1 MPDIVRVR
9 VEWNGLTG
17 LPGISTF
24 YVGTTDADISELV
37 AFYTAIK
44 GLWTTGLTWTIP
56 NTGDVLDVAS
66 GALTGTHIFTGGG
79 SVVSSGGTGAYAAGV
94 GARVRWLTGAVKNGR
109 RVVGTTFLTHM
120 KTTEFDSSGT
130 INGTTLT
137 TLQTAAA
144 ALVAS
149 GSPWQVYSR
158 PVNGAGGTA
167 HAFNA
172 ATVPDKV
179 AWLTT
184 RKN

>member
-1 MPDIVRVR
+1 MADVVRVR
-9 VEWNGLTG
+9 VEWNGMTG

-37 AFYTAIK
+37 SFFTAIR
-44 GLWTTGLTWTIP
+44 GLWSPGLTWTIP
-56 NTGDVLDVAS
+56 NTGDVLDVGS

-79 SVVSSGGTGAYAAGV
+79 SVTSNGGTGSNAAGV
-94 GARVRWLTGAVKNGR
+94 GARVVWLTADVKNGR
-109 RVVGTTFLTHM
+109 RVRGSTFLTHLAVANY
-120 KTTEFDSSGT
+120 DSSGT
-130 INGTTLT
+130 IASAALT
-137 TLQTAAA
+137 TLQSAAA

-149 GSPWQVYSR
+149 GSPWCVYSR
-158 PVNGAGGTA
+158 PVNGAGGSV

>member
-17 LPGISTF
+17 MPGISTF
-24 YVGTTDADISELV
+24 YVGTTDADISELA
-37 AFYTAIK
+37 AFFTAIK
-44 GLWTTGLTWTIP
+44 GLFVTGLTWTIP
-56 NTGDVLDVAS
+56 NVGDVLDAAS
-66 GALTGTHIFTGGG
+66 GVLTGTHLFTGAG
-79 SVVSSGGTGAYAAGV
+79 SVVSSGGSGSYAAGV
-94 GARVRWLTGAVKNGR
+94 GARVRWLTADVKNGR
-109 RVVGTTFLTHM
+109 RVVGTTFLTHL

-130 INGTTLT
+130 LQGTTLT
-137 TLQTAAA
+137 TIQTAAS

-158 PVNGAGGTA
+158 PVNGAGGSG
-167 HAFNA
+167 HAFNG

>member
-1 MPDIVRVR
+1 MAEVARVR

-37 AFYTAIK
+37 TFFDAVK
-44 GLWTTGLTWTIP
+44 GLWTPGLTWTVP
-56 NTGDVLDVAS
+56 NVGDVLDVAT
-66 GALTGTHIFTGGG
+66 GDLLGTHIFTGGG
-79 SVVSSGGTGAYAAGV
+79 SVNSNGPTGAYAAGV
-94 GARVRWLTGAVKNGR
+94 GMRVQWLTADVKNSRRVR
-109 RVVGTTFLTHM
+109 GTTFLTHL
-120 KTTEFDSSGT
+120 KSTNFDNTGT
-130 INGTTLT
+130 IETTVLT
-137 TLQTAAA
+137 TVQTAAS

-149 GSPWQVYSR
+149 GSPWGVYSR
-158 PVNGAGGTA
+158 PRPALPGSF
-167 HAFNA
+167 HAWNA